1 MKTCLERAEERI
13 VWLLEL
19 EDLPFSLNTHYLADY
34 KSKFFAYYKGSRE
47 EYNRADLMNA
57 IRDYEGTAPAPTSD
71 TSGRGMTKNPVVN
84 VIEPTGIAKILTGLA
99 EIGVTGVK
107 PEDLAKLLPP
117 DRMEPAL
124 TIMADIRAYFQG
136 AYSRFAYSRVEHLF
150 VGRLP
155 QWRTSA
161 SRTSCRSRSTASWC
175 AARRLTFCACCTG
188 ASA

>member
-1 MKTCLERAEERI
+1 MKKCLERAEERI

-57 IRDYEGTAPAPTSD
+57 IRDYEGSTPAPTLT
-71 TSGRGMTKNPVVN
+71 TSGRSTTKNPVVT
-84 VIEPTGIAKILTGLA
+84 VEPTGIAKILTGLA
-99 EIGVTGVK
+99 EIGVNGVK

-136 AYSRFAYSRVEHLF
+136 ANFLF
-150 VGRLP
+150 
-155 QWRTSA
+155 T
-161 SRTSCRSRSTASWC
+161 
-175 AARRLTFCACCTG
+175 
-188 ASA
+188 

>member
-1 MKTCLERAEERI
+1 MPYSRSIIKEHMKKCLERAEERI

-57 IRDYEGTAPAPTSD
+57 IRDYEGSTPAPTLT
-71 TSGRGMTKNPVVN
+71 TSGRGTTKNPVVT
-84 VIEPTGIAKILTGLA
+84 VEPTGIAKILTGLA
-99 EIGVTGVK
+99 EIGVNGVK

-136 AYSRFAYSRVEHLF
+136 ANFLF
-150 VGRLP
+150 
-155 QWRTSA
+155 T
-161 SRTSCRSRSTASWC
+161 
-175 AARRLTFCACCTG
+175 
-188 ASA
+188 

>member
-1 MKTCLERAEERI
+1 MKTRLESAEKYI
-13 VWLLEL
+13 AWLITL

-57 IRDYEGTAPAPTSD
+57 IREYENQGPSPPRSASPT
-71 TSGRGMTKNPVVN
+71 V
-84 VIEPTGIAKILTGLA
+84 EPTGIAKILSGLA
-99 EIGVTGVK
+99 EIGVNSVR

-136 AYSRFAYSRVEHLF
+136 LSSILHMFRK
-150 VGRLP
+150 RLL
-155 QWRTSA
+155 RITV
-161 SRTSCRSRSTASWC
+161 
-175 AARRLTFCACCTG
+175 
-188 ASA
+188 